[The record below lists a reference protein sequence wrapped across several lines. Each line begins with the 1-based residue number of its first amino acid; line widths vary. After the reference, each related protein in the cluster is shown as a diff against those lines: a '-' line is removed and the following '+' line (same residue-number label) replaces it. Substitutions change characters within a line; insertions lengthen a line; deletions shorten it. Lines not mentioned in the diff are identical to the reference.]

1 MSTKVVLG
9 ILAAIGFLLI
19 VACVLWTTMMPQSFV
34 PPGSSPDSP
43 ISLSTIPA
51 AGAVTLLG
59 EAVCL
64 PHKGNPEITTMECA
78 YGFKDVDGLYYSI
91 RDRNADVHTISQL
104 EMGAPLRITGTFYP
118 EEDSKY
124 ESVGVIEVTKIERA
138 EVVTAT
144 DVVLT
149 GTFVCLPHKDTTG
162 PQTEECAFGIKT
174 DAGVHYAVN
183 FGASATMMEQFRAGA
198 HGTFTGFITPK
209 ETLSTNH
216 WNKYIMEG
224 IFTITE
230 VGE

>member
-1 MSTKVVLG
+1 MSNKVMLGVLALVG
-9 ILAAIGFLLI
+9 LLFIGTLL
-19 VACVLWTTMMPQSFV
+19 LRTMMPVQSN
-34 PPGSSPDSP
+34 PPGSSPDAP
-43 ISLSTIPA
+43 ISIDMLPP

-78 YGFKDVDGLYYSI
+78 YGFKDIDGFYYGI
-91 RDRNADVHTISQL
+91 RDMSSDLHTITQI

-118 EEDSKY
+118 QEDAKY
-124 ESVGVIEVTKIERA
+124 ASVGIIEVSKIERA
-138 EVVTAT
+138 EVVEPMSI
-144 DVVLT
+144 VVT

-174 DAGVHYAVN
+174 DEGIHYAVN
-183 FGASATMMEQFRAGA
+183 FGASATMAEQFHAGVR
-198 HGTFTGFITPK
+198 GTYTGILTPK
-209 ETLSTNH
+209 EMLSTNH
-216 WNKYIMEG
+216 WEKYTMEG